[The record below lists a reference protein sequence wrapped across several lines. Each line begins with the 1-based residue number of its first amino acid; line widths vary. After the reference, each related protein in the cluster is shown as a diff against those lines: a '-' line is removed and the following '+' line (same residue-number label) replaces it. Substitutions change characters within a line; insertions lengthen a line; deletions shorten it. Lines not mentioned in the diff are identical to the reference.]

1 MSDNFVLD
9 VTRIREKVQ
18 ERMDQGPST
27 RSYGPDVAQVVA
39 ILNDVVATGVVCWT
53 RYTRD
58 AICASGGDRAQV
70 AAEFREH
77 AAQEMRHALWAAER
91 VSQLGGAPDPD
102 PMTVAAYA
110 HIDHTTSWPSGSSS
124 KPTGRSC
131 SGWATETRPP
141 AGSWSRS
148 SRKRKSTLTTFSTC
162 SGTENNLDEQSR
174 RRQSSRSGGREGVSE
189 TCTRASRNNAVSMG
203 RPRRTAAVRPRPAWI
218 GEHK

>member
-110 HIDHTTSWPSGSSS
+110 HIDHTIQDSGELRQVLRDNLLAERVVIEAYREILQWLGDRD
-124 KPTGRSC
+124 PT
-131 SGWATETRPP
+131 TRRLLESILQEEEEH
-141 AGSWSRS
+141 ADDI
-148 SRKRKSTLTTFSTC
+148 
-162 SGTENNLDEQSR
+162 LDLL
-174 RRQSSRSGGREGVSE
+174 G
-189 TCTRASRNNAVSMG
+189 
-203 RPRRTAAVRPRPAWI
+203 
-218 GEHK
+218 H